1 MCIIIIDKNLNTYQ
15 KKLICL
21 INTVDLVT
29 WWRHKGITWCFDST
43 QDLILNASYTFLV
56 VLCWLFLFF
65 FIWTEIEINNDTI
78 FTLLCILRNSIN
90 SKIRFTH
97 AMSRNP
103 TLGPSPLIS
112 FFRRKNWQSCEKY
125 LSRLSFIFFST
136 GFSAPQFPRK
146 PIAVLSIRETIGMES
161 DRILVPLTNIFLCWG
176 CWSSDFI
183 FRIHLIT

>member
-1 MCIIIIDKNLNTYQ
+1 MFWFYLRLNTQCQLYFPCCP
-15 KKLICL
+15 L
-21 INTVDLVT
+21 
-29 WWRHKGITWCFDST
+29 
-43 QDLILNASYTFLV
+43 LV
-56 VLCWLFLFF
+56 VFVF

-112 FFRRKNWQSCEKY
+112 FFRSKNWQSCEKIPL
-125 LSRLSFIFFST
+125 LSLFLSFIFFST

-146 PIAVLSIRETIGMES
+146 PIAVLSIRETIAMES

-176 CWSSDFI
+176 CSSSDFI